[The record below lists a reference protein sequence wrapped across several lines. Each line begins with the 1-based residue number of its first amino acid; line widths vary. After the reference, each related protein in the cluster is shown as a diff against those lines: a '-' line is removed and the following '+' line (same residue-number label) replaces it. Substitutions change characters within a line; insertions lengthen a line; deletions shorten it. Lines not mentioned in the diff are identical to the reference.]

1 MPENGKSTL
10 ETKGYFSE
18 RKDTWPKD
26 KTHYD
31 KDPYMVTI
39 MPVGLLI
46 KPNIFAFH
54 NMVDPEV
61 NLNRRF

>member
-1 MPENGKSTL
+1 MVTIMPENGKSTQ

-18 RKDTWPKD
+18 G
-26 KTHYD
+26 KTHG
-31 KDPYMVTI
+31 PYTVMI

-46 KPNIFAFH
+46 KPNNSAFH

-61 NLNRRF
+61 NLNRRS